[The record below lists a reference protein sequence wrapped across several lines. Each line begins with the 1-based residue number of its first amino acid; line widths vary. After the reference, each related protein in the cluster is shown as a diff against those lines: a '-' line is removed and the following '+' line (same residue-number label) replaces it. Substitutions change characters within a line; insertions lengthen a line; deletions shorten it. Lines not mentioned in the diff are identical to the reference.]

1 MLLIRLL
8 IIQTKMLKKTGLIML
23 VSILSIIKANAQVD
37 MGIQSGDSPFIRV
50 EQEVGPEAPPQQQG
64 AQVPINDFIVP
75 FLLIGTLMGG
85 YFFYKINNK
94 STVSK

>member
-1 MLLIRLL
+1 
-8 IIQTKMLKKTGLIML
+8 MLKKTGLIML
-23 VSILSIIKANAQVD
+23 VSILSIIKANAQED
-37 MGIQSGDSPFIRV
+37 MGIQNKDSSFNNAGNV
-50 EQEVGPEAPPQQQG
+50 QSSTTDTTTGPEAPPQQ
-64 AQVPINDFIVP
+64 PINDFVVP

>member
-23 VSILSIIKANAQVD
+23 VSILSIIKANAQED
-37 MGIQSGDSPFIRV
+37 MGIQNKNSSFNNAEPVYV
-50 EQEVGPEAPPQQQG
+50 EPDGPEAPPQQ
-64 AQVPINDFIVP
+64 PINDFVAS

>member
-1 MLLIRLL
+1 
-8 IIQTKMLKKTGLIML
+8 MLKKTGLIML
-23 VSILSIIKANAQVD
+23 VSILSIIKANAQED
-37 MGIQSGDSPFIRV
+37 MGIQNKNSSFIRV
-50 EQEVGPEAPPQQQG
+50 EQDDGPEAPPQQQE
-64 AQVPINDFIVP
+64 AQLPINDFIVP

>member
-1 MLLIRLL
+1 
-8 IIQTKMLKKTGLIML
+8 ML
-23 VSILSIIKANAQVD
+23 VSILSIIKANAEVD
-37 MGIQSGDSPFIRV
+37 MGIQSGNSPFIRV
-50 EQEVGPEAPPQQQG
+50 EQDEGPEAPPQQG
-64 AQVPINDFIVP
+64 AQAPINDFIVP

>member
-1 MLLIRLL
+1 
-8 IIQTKMLKKTGLIML
+8 ML
-23 VSILSIIKANAQVD
+23 VSILSIIKANAQED
-37 MGIQSGDSPFIRV
+37 MGIQNKNSSFNNAGNVQSLTTDTTT
-50 EQEVGPEAPPQQQG
+50 GPEAPPTDPI
-64 AQVPINDFIVP
+64 VPINDFVVP

>member
-1 MLLIRLL
+1 
-8 IIQTKMLKKTGLIML
+8 MLKKTGLIML
-23 VSILSIIKANAQVD
+23 VSILSIIKANAQDD
-37 MGIQSGDSPFIRV
+37 MAIQSGDSPFIRV
-50 EQEVGPEAPPQQQG
+50 EQDEGPEAPPQQQG
-64 AQVPINDFIVP
+64 AQAPINDFIVP